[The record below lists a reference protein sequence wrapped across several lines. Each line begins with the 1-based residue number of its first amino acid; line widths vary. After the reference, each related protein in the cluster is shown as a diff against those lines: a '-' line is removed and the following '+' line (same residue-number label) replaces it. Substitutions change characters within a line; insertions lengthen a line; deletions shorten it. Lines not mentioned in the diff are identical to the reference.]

1 MADYYITAT
10 LLNNWQ
16 YYLNYEGNNQE
27 EVKQSFLDCLNKI
40 EIEPTKEMQRG
51 KDYEDLIRTCDEK
64 DLYSRKDN
72 TINEITDIIKGGLW
86 QEQVSKVIE
95 VDNKQILLFGY
106 ADVIKQDKIYDI
118 KRVNSYKL
126 GKYYNSTQHKIYM
139 LCTRIL
145 DFDYLISDSKEVF
158 VESYSV
164 SSIQELENEIKNKVY
179 EFFTWLKITNLY
191 DCYTEHWKSDEKEK
205 LIETEIFNVR

>member
-40 EIEPTKEMQRG
+40 EIEPTEEMKRG
-51 KDYEDLIRTCDEK
+51 KEYEDLIRTCDEK

-139 LCTRIL
+139 LCTRIWIL
-145 DFDYLISDSKEVF
+145 IILYLIAKKYLLRV
-158 VESYSV
+158 
-164 SSIQELENEIKNKVY
+164 IL
-179 EFFTWLKITNLY
+179 
-191 DCYTEHWKSDEKEK
+191 
-205 LIETEIFNVR
+205 

>member
-1 MADYYITAT
+1 MADYYLTPT
-10 LLNNWQ
+10 LLNSWQ
-16 YYLNYEGNNQE
+16 YYLSYKGDNQE
-27 EVKQSFLDCLNKI
+27 KVKQSFLDCLNKI
-40 EIEPTKEMQRG
+40 EVEPTEEMKRG

-72 TINEITDIIKGGLW
+72 TINEIVDYIKGGLW

-95 VDNKQILLFGY
+95 IDNKQILLFGY

-126 GKYYNSTQHKIYM
+126 GKYYYSVQHKIYM
-139 LCTRIL
+139 LCTGIL
-145 DFDYLISDSKEVF
+145 DFDYLVSDGKEVF
-158 VESYSV
+158 VESYCVKSN
-164 SSIQELENEIKNKVY
+164 QNLENEIKNKVY

-191 DCYTEHWKSDEKEK
+191 DYYTKHWKSDEKEK
-205 LIETEIFNVR
+205 LIEAPF